1 MKIIY
6 IAHCDYNQV
15 FLGDFVFLSSVLS
28 RVIKILT
35 ILPRRRRNIF
45 SLSLFLVSSLHRKRR
60 ETRDRERERERRE
73 VCFNLSKSQK
83 NPKKR
88 RKNMRCCVCYSDE
101 TELGECEVIECASGH
116 VTCAECFNEHVKV
129 ETAKGAGYVR
139 FVFLRFITCGKRLEE
154 RERERKR
161 VVLIHH
167 QRVSPLLFFLFV
179 RLSFK
184 KKIFFACSHLQPSS
198 SSSSLFARTFVSSR
212 IN

>member
-1 MKIIY
+1 
-6 IAHCDYNQV
+6 
-15 FLGDFVFLSSVLS
+15 
-28 RVIKILT
+28 
-35 ILPRRRRNIF
+35 
-45 SLSLFLVSSLHRKRR
+45 
-60 ETRDRERERERRE
+60 
-73 VCFNLSKSQK
+73 
-83 NPKKR
+83 
-88 RKNMRCCVCYSDE
+88 MRCCVCYSDE
-101 TELGECEVIECASGH
+101 TELGDCEVIECASGH

-167 QRVSPLLFFLFV
+167 QRVSPLLLFLFV

-198 SSSSLFARTFVSSR
+198 SSSLFARTFVSSR